1 MIIDTNALGAAL
13 GGGAAAV
20 ALLAGTVLWLAGRS
34 RRLTNRLEALQSELE
49 GLRAEVSA
57 TAGIGARVG
66 ERLRRLDQVS
76 AQLND
81 RLGQLEVR
89 GDGRPYDHAIALV
102 RHGADADRLVSHFG
116 LSRGEADL
124 VSLVHGRRKSG

>member
-1 MIIDTNALGAAL
+1 MTIDTAWLVAAL
-13 GGGAAAV
+13 AAGAFVVAV
-20 ALLAGTVLWLAGRS
+20 LCG
-34 RRLTNRLEALQSELE
+34 
-49 GLRAEVSA
+49 A

-66 ERLRRLDQVS
+66 ERLRKLDQAS
-76 AQLND
+76 SQLND
-81 RLGQLEVR
+81 RLGQLEIR

-124 VSLVHGRRKSG
+124 VSLVHGQRKAG

>member
-1 MIIDTNALGAAL
+1 MTLDTAWLVAAL
-13 GGGAAAV
+13 GGGAFGAA
-20 ALLAGTVLWLAGRS
+20 ALCGAVLAARA
-34 RRLTNRLEALQSELE
+34 RRLGRRLEALDGELAA
-49 GLRAEVSA
+49 LRAEVAA

-76 AQLND
+76 SQLND
-81 RLGQLEVR
+81 RLGQLEIR

-102 RHGADADRLVSHFG
+102 RHGADADRLVAHFG

-124 VSLVHGRRKSG
+124 VTLVHGRRKAG

>member
-1 MIIDTNALGAAL
+1 MILDTAWLVAALSGSAFGVAALCGAAL
-13 GGGAAAV
+13 
-20 ALLAGTVLWLAGRS
+20 AGRA
-34 RRLTNRLEALQSELE
+34 RRRAGRLESLEEELAA
-49 GLRAEVSA
+49 LRAEVAA

-76 AQLND
+76 AQLTD
-81 RLGQLEVR
+81 RLGQLEIR

-102 RHGADADRLVSHFG
+102 RHGADADRLVTHFG

-124 VSLVHGRRKSG
+124 VSLVHGRRKAG

>member
-1 MIIDTNALGAAL
+1 MINDTAWLVAALAGGAFVVAVLCGAAL
-13 GGGAAAV
+13 AR
-20 ALLAGTVLWLAGRS
+20 TS
-34 RRLTNRLEALQSELE
+34 RRQADRLAALEDDLEL
-49 GLRAEVSA
+49 LRAQIAA

-66 ERLRRLDQVS
+66 ERLRKLDQAS
-76 AQLND
+76 SQLND
-81 RLGQLEVR
+81 RLGQLEIR

-124 VSLVHGRRKSG
+124 VSLVHGQRMAG

>member
-1 MIIDTNALGAAL
+1 MIIDTAWLAAAL
-13 GGGAAAV
+13 AGSAFGV
-20 ALLAGTVLWLAGRS
+20 ATLCAMTLAGRS
-34 RRLTNRLEALQSELE
+34 RRQADRLGAIEDELAL
-49 GLRAEVSA
+49 LRAEVAA

-66 ERLRRLDQVS
+66 ERMRRLDQVG

-102 RHGADADRLVSHFG
+102 RHGADADRLVTHFG

-124 VSLVHGRRKSG
+124 VSLVHGRRLAG

>member
-1 MIIDTNALGAAL
+1 MIIDTAWAVAALAGSAFGVAALCGAAL
-13 GGGAAAV
+13 
-20 ALLAGTVLWLAGRS
+20 AGRA
-34 RRLTNRLEALQSELE
+34 RRQVERLGALEDELAAF
-49 GLRAEVSA
+49 RAEVAA

-76 AQLND
+76 SQLND

-102 RHGADADRLVSHFG
+102 RHGADADRLVTHFG

-124 VSLVHGRRKSG
+124 VSLVHGRRKAG

>member
-1 MIIDTNALGAAL
+1 MIIDPAWLGTALGAIAFAIAMFWGFSL
-13 GGGAAAV
+13 TA
-20 ALLAGTVLWLAGRS
+20 RS
-34 RRLTNRLEALQSELE
+34 RRLAHRLEAIEGELA
-49 GLRAEVSA
+49 GLRTEVTA
-57 TAGIGARVG
+57 TAGIGAQVG

-76 AQLND
+76 TQLND

-102 RHGADADRLVSHFG
+102 RHGADADRLVTHFG

-124 VSLVHGRRKSG
+124 VSLVHGCRKAG

>member
-1 MIIDTNALGAAL
+1 MMIDTAWLVAAL
-13 GGGAAAV
+13 AGGAFGVAALCVV
-20 ALLAGTVLWLAGRS
+20 ALAGRA
-34 RRLTNRLEALQSELE
+34 RRQAEHLGALEDELAAL
-49 GLRAEVSA
+49 RTEVAA

-66 ERLRRLDQVS
+66 ERLRRLDQLS
-76 AQLND
+76 SQLND

-102 RHGADADRLVSHFG
+102 RHGADADRLVRHFG

-124 VSLVHGRRKSG
+124 VSLVHGRRKTG

>member
-1 MIIDTNALGAAL
+1 MTIDTAWLVAALAGVAFGLAALCGAA
-13 GGGAAAV
+13 
-20 ALLAGTVLWLAGRS
+20 LAGRS
-34 RRLTNRLEALQSELE
+34 RRLADRFRVLE
-49 GLRAEVSA
+49 GELAALRAEVAA

-76 AQLND
+76 SQLND

-102 RHGADADRLVSHFG
+102 RHGADADRLVTHFG

-124 VSLVHGRRKSG
+124 VSLVHGRRLAG

>member
-1 MIIDTNALGAAL
+1 MIIDTAWAVAALAGGAFGVAALCGAA
-13 GGGAAAV
+13 
-20 ALLAGTVLWLAGRS
+20 LAGRS
-34 RRLTNRLEALQSELE
+34 RRREGRFEALETE
-49 GLRAEVSA
+49 IARLRAEVSA

-76 AQLND
+76 SQLND

-102 RHGADADRLVSHFG
+102 RHGADADRLVTHFG

-124 VSLVHGRRKSG
+124 VSLVHGGRKAG

>member
-1 MIIDTNALGAAL
+1 MIIDTAWLVAGLSGGAFASAVLCGAA
-13 GGGAAAV
+13 
-20 ALLAGTVLWLAGRS
+20 LAGRS
-34 RRLTNRLEALQSELE
+34 RRQADRLQLLE
-49 GLRAEVSA
+49 DEIVVLRAEVAA

-66 ERLRRLDQVS
+66 ERLRRLDQAG
-76 AQLND
+76 AQLGE

-102 RHGADADRLVSHFG
+102 RDGADADRLVTHFG

-124 VSLVHGRRKSG
+124 VSRVHGRRAAG

>member
-1 MIIDTNALGAAL
+1 MTLDTAWLVAAL
-13 GGGAAAV
+13 SGSAFALAA
-20 ALLAGTVLWLAGRS
+20 LCGTALAGRA
-34 RRLTNRLEALQSELE
+34 RRQAGRLEALEEELAV
-49 GLRAEVSA
+49 LRAEVAA

-76 AQLND
+76 AQMND

-102 RHGADADRLVSHFG
+102 RHGADADRLVTHFG

-124 VSLVHGRRKSG
+124 VSLVHGRRKAG